1 MILIVKK
8 QDDWSGKDMKLMQK
22 RPAIAM
28 IELIFAIVLMGIAMM
43 SAPMLIDTATRS
55 STVALQQAAIHEAV
69 SRVSMILTYEW
80 DQNDTNTSCSA
91 PVLHTVGGDSD
102 LDMVATTS
110 RRVGIPLDTNY
121 HTFKCGSVE
130 FNASSLLG
138 KEGTVMDDID
148 DFISTIGLSDLNTS
162 GSGGKDYIETDTVSI
177 DTNIYYSTDAANY
190 AASSVNF
197 DFDPANTL
205 ANSTSIKTIQV
216 TITSTSAYEEL
227 QKEVVL
233 SAFSCNIGGYG
244 FEYRTF

>member
-102 LDMVATTS
+102 LEVVATTS
-110 RRVGIPLDTNY
+110 RRVGIPLGTNY
-121 HTFKCGSVE
+121 HTFKCGSME
-130 FNASSLLG
+130 LNASSLLG

-148 DFISTIGLSDLNTS
+148 DFISASGLTLNAS

-177 DTNIYYSTDAANY
+177 ATNIYYSPDAANY
-190 AASSVNF
+190 SASSVNF
-197 DFDPANTL
+197 DFNSTA
-205 ANSTSIKTIQV
+205 ASVNSTSIKTIQV
-216 TITSTSAYEEL
+216 TITSTSPHEEL